1 MHLVA
6 GRLRPPVC
14 EIEDTM
20 PSRFN
25 ATSAYLAYLV
35 GILSIALATPLPA
48 RAQEYPAKP
57 IRFVIPFPPG
67 GGTDILSRALA
78 QRITEQSKWTFLL
91 DNKPGAGGSIG
102 IEQAARAAPDG
113 YTIVMGQTSNLALN
127 TTLNPKLAYDPLRD
141 LQPVSMVA
149 SGPLMLVAASG
160 WRLRDL
166 SALLADA
173 KADPGKVMFG
183 SPGNG
188 TLGHLGGELF
198 KARAGIELQHVP
210 YRGASPALIDVLG
223 GRLDLYVSTVPAAL
237 GQIRGGKLKGVAVMG
252 LQRHPDL
259 PDVPTV
265 AEAVSPGFEVSNWYG
280 VLVPAA
286 TPASI
291 VAQLNAEVVKAL
303 DSAEVRDKLAA
314 EGVAPRS
321 STPDAMAVH
330 IKAEIAKWAPVI
342 KASGVTLE

>member
-1 MHLVA
+1 MSRVKK
-6 GRLRPPVC
+6 GNR
-14 EIEDTM
+14 M
-20 PSRFN
+20 P
-25 ATSAYLAYLV
+25 
-35 GILSIALATPLPA
+35 ALARTPMRILPA
-48 RAQEYPAKP
+48 VLLLASGAALPAHAQDYPAKP

-67 GGTDILSRALA
+67 GGTDILSRAVA

-102 IEQAARAAPDG
+102 VEQAARAAPDG
-113 YTIVMGQTSNLALN
+113 YTIVMGQTSNLAVN
-127 TTLNPKLAYDPLRD
+127 PTLNPKLAYDPLRD

-149 SGPLMLVAASG
+149 SGPLMLVASSG

-166 SALLADA
+166 AALLADA
-173 KADPGKVMFG
+173 KTSPGKVMFG

-188 TLGHLGGELF
+188 TVGHLGGELF
-198 KARAGIELQHVP
+198 KARAGIDLQHVP
-210 YRGASPALIDVLG
+210 YRGAAPALIDVFG

-252 LQRHPDL
+252 LERHPDL

-265 AEAVSPGFEVSNWYG
+265 AEAVSPGFEVTNWYG

-286 TPASI
+286 TPPAI
-291 VAQLNAEVVKAL
+291 VERLRVEVVKAL

-314 EGVAPRS
+314 EGVSPKS
-321 STPDAMAVH
+321 STPEAMAAH

>member
-1 MHLVA
+1 M
-6 GRLRPPVC
+6 
-14 EIEDTM
+14 ID
-20 PSRFN
+20 
-25 ATSAYLAYLV
+25 ATHKL
-35 GILSIALATPLPA
+35 PLKRQA
-48 RAQEYPAKP
+48 ELL
-57 IRFVIPFPPG
+57 
-67 GGTDILSRALA
+67 DLSRSNVYYLPRPVADADLALMR
-78 QRITEQSKWTFLL
+78 RIDELHLNF
-91 DNKPGAGGSIG
+91 PFAGARMLRDMLKLEG

-173 KADPGKVMFG
+173 KANPGKVMFG